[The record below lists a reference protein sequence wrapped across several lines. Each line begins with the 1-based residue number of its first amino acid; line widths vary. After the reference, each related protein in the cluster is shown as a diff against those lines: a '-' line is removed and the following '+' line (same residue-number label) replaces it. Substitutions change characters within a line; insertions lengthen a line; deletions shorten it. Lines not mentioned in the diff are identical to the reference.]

1 MSEILP
7 GTLFSK
13 HDDIFHEL
21 PDVAFNKSIKNYD
34 SLLIDLIDTPSIHLL
49 LPVPRM
55 AAGAGVNP
63 SCRGD
68 KFPVYRRPSRQF
80 KAASWPPV
88 QVLGL
93 CGGLGLGNRT
103 RSLLSV
109 RFQSLI
115 DAMPCQHKRVFV
127 KYDLVYFQLNY

>member
-1 MSEILP
+1 MSSQML
-7 GTLFSK
+7 L
-13 HDDIFHEL
+13 L
-21 PDVAFNKSIKNYD
+21 IKVLKTID

-55 AAGAGVNP
+55 AAGAGVHP

-127 KYDLVYFQLNY
+127 KYNLV